1 MDAGEGSDGGGSK
14 RERVWCSCTEITPL
28 AVCAAGGS
36 SHTCSDSVMKR
47 CTECKAMCSVCGS
60 INGAFQTPTS
70 RCAARLPRLPTL
82 LSSRG
87 RRRCQRREVRGRK
100 CWRRPRQPWILRFWD
115 VDGCIGFSGRRRS
128 DKMWRMRRCGAV
140 TTRQHR
146 AASVMTSR
154 TAMLRT
160 SGAAR
165 IRHSSKLTVKIH

>member
-14 RERVWCSCTEITPL
+14 RERVWCSCTEIMYL
-28 AVCAAGGS
+28 SHVCAAGVS
-36 SHTCSDSVMKR
+36 SHTCSDYVMKR

-70 RCAARLPRLPTL
+70 RCAARLPRLPTRDNPG
-82 LSSRG
+82 SSG
-87 RRRCQRREVRGRK
+87 SGMSTDVSGSQAAVEATRCGA
-100 CWRRPRQPWILRFWD
+100 C
-115 VDGCIGFSGRRRS
+115 G
-128 DKMWRMRRCGAV
+128 RCGAV